1 MDLSTGQLIIEVYW
15 IALKGFGLY
24 STLNWAQRDSNP
36 RPTAPQA
43 AILSK
48 LNYEPDKDIDDDV
61 STKYELTPTFLIL
74 IDFQYFVFAYNI
86 PNTYKISNA
95 KVLIF
100 NESISRIY
108 HASNTYQS

>member
-74 IDFQYFVFAYNI
+74 IDFQYFVFAYKYSKYLQDI
-86 PNTYKISNA
+86 
-95 KVLIF
+95 
-100 NESISRIY
+100 
-108 HASNTYQS
+108 